1 MIKPRHTLNSL
12 PDAPQELTAGG
23 RMRRRILRST
33 ALLPAMFTVGNGLCG
48 FASIYF
54 ATKVNLGSTDLLAVK
69 GVGHFPLLAVA
80 GWLIVAAM
88 VCDMLDGRLARM
100 TRKTSDFGA
109 QLDSLSDA
117 ISFGVAPAILMLR
130 SAMVAMQELGA
141 DPMLER
147 VVICVAGLYV
157 ACATLRLARFNV
169 ESTPD
174 ESAHMSFSGL
184 PSPGAA
190 ANIAALVLLF
200 EHAYSIAYLRA
211 TWLFMSVSI
220 VLPLVTMIV
229 ALLMVSR
236 IRYPH
241 LVNQYIRGKK
251 PFNYLVKLVVV
262 VVAMWLEP
270 FAAVAAL
277 TLGYTLWGPLRA
289 AWRHFRPMSV
299 AEGTKGPGI
308 RE

>member
-1 MIKPRHTLNSL
+1 MIKPRHEPDSL
-12 PDAPQELTAGG
+12 ADDPQELTAGG
-23 RMRRRILRST
+23 KMRRRILRST

-54 ATKVNLGSTDLLAVK
+54 ATKVEFGSANVLADKAVSY
-69 GVGHFPLLAVA
+69 FPLLAVA
-80 GWLIVAAM
+80 AWLIVAAM
-88 VCDMLDGRLARM
+88 ICDMLDGRLARM

-130 SAMVAMQELGA
+130 AVAVAMHQVGA
-141 DPMLER
+141 DPMLNR

-169 ESTPD
+169 ENTPD
-174 ESAHMSFSGL
+174 ESAHMNFSGL

-190 ANIAALVLLF
+190 ANVAALVLLF
-200 EHAYSIAYLRA
+200 EHAYSNEWLRQWWMY
-211 TWLFMSVSI
+211 TTVSI
-220 VLPLVTMIV
+220 VLPLVTAIV

-251 PFNYLVKLVVV
+251 PFNYLVKIVIV
-262 VVAMWLEP
+262 VVAMWLDP
-270 FAAVAAL
+270 FLSVAAM
-277 TLGYTLWGPLRA
+277 TLFYTLWGPLRA
-289 AWRHFRPMSV
+289 GWRRFRPTP
-299 AEGTKGPGI
+299 AEGTKAPEN

>member
-1 MIKPRHTLNSL
+1 MTKPRHNADSPTES
-12 PDAPQELTAGG
+12 APMEELSRGG

-33 ALLPAMFTVGNGLCG
+33 AVLPAMFTVGNGLCG

-54 ATKVNLGSTDLLAVK
+54 ATKVNFGSSDVLAIK
-69 GVGHFPLLAVA
+69 GVSYFPLLAVA
-80 GWLIVAAM
+80 AWLIVAAM
-88 VCDMLDGRLARM
+88 ICDMLDGRVARM

-130 SAMVAMQELGA
+130 AVAVAMDKIGA

-200 EHAYSIAYLRA
+200 EHAYSMAWLRQPWMF
-211 TWLFMSVSI
+211 TTVSI
-220 VLPLVTMIV
+220 VLPLVTAAV

-241 LVNQYIRGKK
+241 IVNQYIRGKK
-251 PFNYLVKLVVV
+251 PFNSLVKFVVIA
-262 VVAMWLEP
+262 VAMWLEP
-270 FAAVAAL
+270 FLAVAAL
-277 TLGYTLWGPLRA
+277 TLFYTLWGPLRA
-289 AWRHFRPMSV
+289 GWRRLSEKKV
-299 AEGTKGPGI
+299 PGSPQ
-308 RE
+308 

>member
-88 VCDMLDGRLARM
+88 VCDMLDG
-100 TRKTSDFGA
+100 
-109 QLDSLSDA
+109 
-117 ISFGVAPAILMLR
+117 
-130 SAMVAMQELGA
+130 
-141 DPMLER
+141 
-147 VVICVAGLYV
+147 
-157 ACATLRLARFNV
+157 RLARFNV